1 MNSPCQDSQTS
12 DKMGLSTPDLTPS
25 KLIVFV
31 VFWLTM
37 ITSICLKYVN
47 RVKYNVGINKTL
59 AFLFETSSK
68 KKQLTNAGIETQ
80 SKFGVLVYKLASNFL
95 KNFLTL
101 VASMGRF
108 CTAGGFILIQAIFT
122 KCPNLLGLIFLVVLF
137 LFNPSES
144 MQSHAA
150 DPRVTLVGAGP
161 NDSLNTMSENSTAS
175 ERNAVFYYAMSV
187 PYGTTLDFTINF
199 SVTERQHDD
208 FLADKN
214 ENRSLNLAALQS
226 WQTASTDDR
235 NNPTIQYIQG
245 FVRFNDDNTDEI
257 DGVITFTLKSG
268 TGYTI
273 SETASDNMATI
284 NVTDDDGSDKKPKV
298 SLLGVGIT
306 ADTMESSYMRTL
318 TINEAAT
325 PNQNTTVYFLLNT
338 PVTAN
343 TNFTINYEL
352 TEGLSD
358 NFIVGDE
365 TERTLDLANLSS
377 PDVLET
383 SGNIKYIRG
392 SFSIANDDMDE
403 ADGEITLT
411 LTGGSA
417 YVNAGAA
424 VTVNVTDDDVP
435 LVSISENNG
444 IVSESTPSI
453 TYTLSAT
460 PTPHQDITINLMIM
474 DPGDFIAGDPDPDIV
489 MTTADNG
496 TKPVTVILQ
505 DDRDDEADNSIII
518 QVVAGDGSDPG
529 YEPVAEP
536 TQPTDPLKSI
546 TINVSDDDVPSISI
560 IGDASVSEDDNAIF
574 RITADINPRVDLT
587 INVEVTQSPTVLNQL
602 LYSDA
607 DQMGNHSTT
616 VSMRTTDNQ
625 ETQLSLTLNDMG
637 GGFITVTITTHDD
650 GNYELNTTND
660 AHIHTIQVIDPDTAP
675 TGPVI
680 ELVTVTTA
688 TITEGTDAVFNFQ
701 VATGGTVTTA
711 LELDLSITQTG
722 SFFDESLIVKTV
734 IITTSGMGEKTIPT
748 LDDDTDEANG
758 SIIVSI
764 LQGTTYTC

>member
-1 MNSPCQDSQTS
+1 MNSLSQNSQAPGKMSLSIS
-12 DKMGLSTPDLTPS
+12 DFTQSN
-25 KLIVFV
+25 LIGFFV
-31 VFWLTM
+31 LWLTL
-37 ITSICLKYVN
+37 ITSICLKFIN
-47 RVKYNVGINKTL
+47 QIERTVGIDKL
-59 AFLFETSSK
+59 PKFLFGTYTNLQKLSKVGVETPSK
-68 KKQLTNAGIETQ
+68 LEAQVNKQVA
-80 SKFGVLVYKLASNFL
+80 KYL
-95 KNFLTL
+95 KNFPTL
-101 VASMGRF
+101 VASMGEL
-108 CTAGGFILIQAIFT
+108 CTIGGFILIQAFFT
-122 KCPNLLGLIFLVVLF
+122 KCRNLLGLIFLVVLF

-161 NDSLNTMSENSTAS
+161 SDGVNLNMISKNFTTVESSG
-175 ERNAVFYYAMSV
+175 VFYFTMSV
-187 PYGTTLDFTINF
+187 PYGTTLDFTINY
-199 SVTERQHDD
+199 SVTEGQHDD
-208 FLADKN
+208 FLADKR
-214 ENRSLNLAALQS
+214 ENRSLNLVGITDFR
-226 WQTASTDDR
+226 TASTDNR
-235 NNPTIQYIQG
+235 NPPTIQYIQD
-245 FVRFNDDNTDEI
+245 FVIFNNDNIDEI

-273 SETASDNMATI
+273 SETASDNIAII
-284 NVTDDDGSDKKPKV
+284 NVSDNDGSDKKPKI

-318 TINEAAT
+318 TINEAAN
-325 PNQNTTVYFLLNT
+325 PNQNATVYFLLNT
-338 PVTAN
+338 PATAN

-352 TEGLSD
+352 TEGSND

-377 PDVLET
+377 PDVIQT

-403 ADGEITLT
+403 ADGVITLT
-411 LTGGSA
+411 LQGGSA

-444 IVSESTPSI
+444 MVSESTPSI

-460 PTPHQDITINLMIM
+460 PTPHRDITINLMIM
-474 DPGDFIAGDPDPDIV
+474 DPGDFIAGNPVEEIV

-496 TKPVTVILQ
+496 TKPVPVMLQ
-505 DDRDDEADNSIII
+505 DDRIDELDNTITIE
-518 QVVAGDGSDPG
+518 VDAGTG
-529 YEPVAEP
+529 YEPVA
-536 TQPTDPLKSI
+536 DPSQTADPKNTI
-546 TINVSDDDVPSISI
+546 TINVSDDDVPKISI

-587 INVEVTQSPTVLNQL
+587 INVNVSQTPNESDQL

-616 VSMRTTDNQ
+616 VSMATTDNQ

-660 AHIHTIQVIDPDTAP
+660 AHIHTIQVIDPD
-675 TGPVI
+675 
-680 ELVTVTTA
+680 
-688 TITEGTDAVFNFQ
+688 
-701 VATGGTVTTA
+701 
-711 LELDLSITQTG
+711 
-722 SFFDESLIVKTV
+722 SL
-734 IITTSGMGEKTIPT
+734 
-748 LDDDTDEANG
+748 L
-758 SIIVSI
+758 
-764 LQGTTYTC
+764 